1 MFSKLFMKQLYD
13 HRWAAGEGYLKKE
26 LRLLIFFKVL
36 VKKQSSKNI
45 FKQRK
50 DWFEI
55 QIIKSA
61 P

>member
-1 MFSKLFMKQLYD
+1 MKQLYD

-50 DWFEI
+50 YWFEI